1 MSRMTREVTAQR
13 KESIMQKHP
22 VTNFIGS
29 TCYQWNPVD
38 TLKMITASSVF
49 GEPAYYRD
57 GEFEDASVTKIV
69 DGIFSV
75 NPLFKA
81 FMVPAMEQYSGM
93 KTSEV
98 MEQAID
104 RALDYDFGAV
114 LDWAVTLRRDYYMRL
129 NPQVIMVRAAIHPGR
144 EAYTAA
150 HPGEFARI
158 NDMVMSRS
166 DEPASQ
172 LTYYLYRQGGKAG
185 IPGILKRSWADR
197 FARMSRYELY
207 KYRNTGIGMIDTIRI
222 CHAKGED
229 IDELMRTGT
238 VQMPAEEKTWE
249 TMRAGGASWRE
260 ILSTIRMGHMALL
273 RNLRGIFR
281 EIDDR
286 EYARGILEQLKAG
299 VPGGKQFPFRYKSAY
314 DAVKAD
320 GDVHHRQMILD
331 ALEECIDIACG
342 NMPRLS
348 GRTVCL
354 SDNSGSAWGT
364 VTTSYGTVTIAEID
378 NLSSVITARNSDEGV
393 VGKFGDAVRM
403 FDVSQRNGVL
413 SQAEAISRDHY
424 SDVGGGT
431 EGGIWNFFREAM
443 EKGIVYDNIFIYS
456 DQQAGHG
463 RLRGTSTHQAEYQEA
478 GYGCNKSN
486 GWFGS
491 TTYLDV
497 AHIIDTY
504 RRKVNP
510 KVNVFTVQTAGYDN
524 VLVPENGYRTS
535 VLYGWT
541 GSELV
546 YADAINRFWDEMD
559 ARAEENVT

>member
-13 KESIMQKHP
+13 KETNMRSNP
-22 VTNFIGS
+22 VVNFMGGTS
-29 TCYQWNPVD
+29 YQWNPVD
-38 TLKMITASSVF
+38 TLKMITASSIF

-57 GEFEDASVTKIV
+57 GEFEKASAAKIM
-69 DGIFSV
+69 DGIFRV
-75 NPLFKA
+75 DPLFQA
-81 FMVPAMEQYSGM
+81 FLVPAMEEYTGM
-93 KTSEV
+93 KTSQV

-104 RALDYDFGAV
+104 RALDHDFGAV
-114 LDWAVTLRRDYYMRL
+114 LQWAVALRREYHMRL

-144 EAYTAA
+144 AAFTAA

-158 NDMVMSRS
+158 NDLVMSRA

-185 IPGILKRSWADR
+185 IPGILKKSWADR
-197 FARMSRYELY
+197 FGRMSRYELY

-238 VQMPAEEKTWE
+238 VQLPEEEKTWE
-249 TMRAGGASWRE
+249 TMRAGGAGWRE
-260 ILSTIRMGHMALL
+260 ILTTIRMGHMALL

-286 EYARGILEQLKAG
+286 EFVREILEQLKAG

-320 GDVHHRQMILD
+320 SAVHHRQMILD
-331 ALEECIDIACG
+331 ALEECIDVACG

-364 VTTSYGTVTIAEID
+364 ITTSYGSVTIAEID

-393 VGKFGDAVRM
+393 VGKFGDRLRM
-403 FDVSQRNGVL
+403 IDVSHRNGVL
-413 SQAEAISRDHY
+413 AQAADISRNG
-424 SDVGGGT
+424 SGDVGGAT
-431 EGGIWNFFREAM
+431 ENGIWIFFRDAIEQ
-443 EKGIVYDNIFIYS
+443 GIVYDNIFIYS

-463 RLRGTSTHQAEYQEA
+463 GLYGTAEGIREYESAGFACKGGFWSTYV
-478 GYGCNKSN
+478 
-486 GWFGS
+486 
-491 TTYLDV
+491 DV
-497 AHIIDTY
+497 AKLIEAY
-504 RRKVNP
+504 RQKVNP
-510 KVNVFTVQTAGYDN
+510 RVNVFTVQTAGYDN

-541 GSELV
+541 GNELV

-559 ARAEENVT
+559 ARGEENVP

>member
-13 KESIMQKHP
+13 KEAIMQKKNP

-29 TCYQWNPVD
+29 TCYQWNPLD

-49 GEPAYYRD
+49 GEPAYYRS
-57 GEFEDASVTKIV
+57 GEFEDASITKV
-69 DGIFSV
+69 YDGIFEV
-75 NPLFKA
+75 NPLFRA
-81 FMVPAMEQYSGM
+81 FLIPAMEQYSGM
-93 KTSEV
+93 KTSQV
-98 MEQAID
+98 MEDAID

-114 LDWAVTLRRDYYMRL
+114 LQWAVTLRREYHMRL

-144 EAYTAA
+144 EAYTAE

-158 NDMVMSRS
+158 NDMVMSRA

-172 LTYYLYRQGGKAG
+172 LAYYLYRKGGKAG

-197 FARMSRYELY
+197 FGRMSRYDLY

-238 VQMPAEEKTWE
+238 VEMPAEDKTWE

-281 EIDDR
+281 EIEDR
-286 EYARGILEQLKAG
+286 ETARRVLEQLKAG

-320 GDVHHRQMILD
+320 HDVHHRQMILD

-364 VTTSYGTVTIAEID
+364 ISTSYGSVTIAEID

-393 VGKFGDAVRM
+393 VGKFGDELRM
-403 FDVSQRNGVL
+403 VDVSHRNGVL
-413 SQAEAISRDHY
+413 SQAETINRGQGG
-424 SDVGGGT
+424 DVGYST
-431 EGGIWNFFREAM
+431 ENGIWIFFRDAM

-463 RLRGTSTHQAEYQEA
+463 GLYGTATGKAEYQAA
-478 GYGCNKSN
+478 GYTCR
-486 GWFGS
+486 GS
-491 TTYLDV
+491 FVDV
-497 AHIIDTY
+497 AKLIDAY
-504 RRKVNP
+504 RQKVNP

-559 ARAEENVT
+559 ARAEGN

>member
-13 KESIMQKHP
+13 KEQIMQVKNP
-22 VTNFIGS
+22 VVNCMGGIS
-29 TCYQWNPVD
+29 YQWNPVD
-38 TLKMITASSVF
+38 TLKMITASSIF
-49 GEPAYYRD
+49 GEPAYYRS
-57 GEFEDASVTKIV
+57 GEFEDASITKV
-69 DGIFSV
+69 YDGIFSV
-75 NPLFKA
+75 NPLFRA
-81 FMVPAMEQYSGM
+81 FMVPAMEEYTGM
-93 KTSEV
+93 KTSQI
-98 MEQAID
+98 MEKAID

-114 LDWAVTLRRDYYMRL
+114 LDWAVTLRREYHMRL
-129 NPQVIMVRAAIHPGR
+129 NPQVIMVRAAMHPGR
-144 EAYTAA
+144 AAFTEA

-158 NDMVMSRS
+158 NDMVMSRG
-166 DEPASQ
+166 DEPATQ
-172 LTYYLYRQGGKAG
+172 LAYYLYRKGGKAG
-185 IPGILKRSWADR
+185 IPGILKKSWADR
-197 FARMSRYELY
+197 FGRMSRYELY
-207 KYRNTGIGMIDTIRI
+207 KYRNAGIGMIDTIRI

-238 VQMPAEEKTWE
+238 VEMSESEKTWE

-260 ILSTIRMGHMALL
+260 ILSTIRMGHMAML

-286 EYARGILEQLKAG
+286 EYTRQFLEQLKTG

-320 GDVHHRQMILD
+320 AGVHHRQMILD

-342 NMPRLS
+342 NMPKLS
-348 GRTVCL
+348 GRTACL

-364 VTTSYGTVTIAEID
+364 ITTSYGSVTIAEID
-378 NLSSVITARNSDEGV
+378 NLSSVITARNSEEGV
-393 VGKFGDAVRM
+393 VGKFGDKLRLI
-403 FDVSQRNGVL
+403 DVSQRNGVL
-413 SQAEAISRDHY
+413 SQANAISRDRS

-431 EGGIWNFFREAM
+431 ENGIWIFFRDAM

-463 RLRGTSTHQAEYQEA
+463 GLYGTAEGIRQYRDA
-478 GYGCNKSN
+478 GFACKEGY
-486 GWFGS
+486 F
-491 TTYLDV
+491 TTYVDV
-497 AHIIDTY
+497 AKLIDAY
-504 RRKVNP
+504 RQKVNP

-559 ARAEENVT
+559 ARQAQNVT

>member
-13 KESIMQKHP
+13 KEAIMQHKNP

-29 TCYQWNPVD
+29 TCYQWNPLD

-57 GEFEDASVTKIV
+57 GEFEDASVTKV
-69 DGIFSV
+69 CDGIFSV
-75 NPLFKA
+75 DPLFRA
-81 FMVPAMEQYSGM
+81 FLIPAMEQYSGM
-93 KTSEV
+93 KTSQI
-98 MEQAID
+98 MENAID

-114 LDWAVTLRRDYYMRL
+114 LEWAVTLRREYHMRL
-129 NPQVIMVRAAIHPGR
+129 NPQVIMVRAAIHPDR

-158 NDMVMSRS
+158 NDMVMSRA

-172 LTYYLYRQGGKAG
+172 LAYYLYRKGGKAG

-197 FARMSRYELY
+197 FGRMSRYDLY

-238 VQMPAEEKTWE
+238 VEMPAEDKTWE

-260 ILSTIRMGHMALL
+260 ILATIHMGHMALL

-281 EIDDR
+281 EIEDR
-286 EYARGILEQLKAG
+286 ETARRILEQLKAG

-320 GDVHHRQMILD
+320 SGVHHRQMILD

-348 GRTVCL
+348 GRTACL

-364 VTTSYGTVTIAEID
+364 VTTTYGSVTIAHID

-393 VGKFGDAVRM
+393 VCKFGDNIRM

-413 SQAEAISRDHY
+413 SQAEAINRDGNQ
-424 SDVGGGT
+424 DVGGGT
-431 EGGIWNFFREAM
+431 EGGIWNFFRDAM

-463 RLRGTSTHQAEYQEA
+463 RLRGTQAHQAEYKQA
-478 GYGCNKSN
+478 GYGCD
-486 GWFGS
+486 GWGWVG

-559 ARAEENVT
+559 ARAEADAR